1 VLRRRL
7 AVTLRETFGAN
18 VRHYRLARNLKQHEL
33 AEAIDRSDGM
43 VSKLERGE
51 TAPSFDTIAKIAA
64 ALDVPEVVLFATTP
78 MSVPTGERGKLLQ
91 RIHVQLAKLNNA
103 ELARAV
109 KMLKALE

>member
-1 VLRRRL
+1 M
-7 AVTLRETFGAN
+7 TLREIFGAN
-18 VRHYRLARNLKQHEL
+18 VRHYRLAKDLKQHQL
-33 AEAIDRSDGM
+33 AEAIDKSDGT
-43 VSKLERGE
+43 VSKIERGE
-51 TAPSFDTIAKIAA
+51 AAPSFDSIEQIAA

>member
-1 VLRRRL
+1 M
-7 AVTLRETFGAN
+7 TLREIFGAN
-18 VRHYRLARNLKQHEL
+18 VRHYRLAKDLKQHQL
-33 AEAIDRSDGM
+33 AEAIDKSDGT
-43 VSKLERGE
+43 VSKIERGE
-51 TAPSFDTIAKIAA
+51 AAPSFDSIGQIAA

>member
-1 VLRRRL
+1 MSAMAPRRHGRL
-7 AVTLRETFGAN
+7 AKDERVFAILL
-18 VRHYRLARNLKQHEL
+18 LA
-33 AEAIDRSDGM
+33 
-43 VSKLERGE
+43 
-51 TAPSFDTIAKIAA
+51 P
-64 ALDVPEVVLFATTP
+64 ALVVLFATTP

>member
-1 VLRRRL
+1 MTL
-7 AVTLRETFGAN
+7 LRETFGAN
-18 VRHYRLARNLKQHEL
+18 VRNHRKDRKLKQRQL
-33 AEAIDRSDGM
+33 AEAIDATSGFIGQI
-43 VSKLERGE
+43 ERGE
-51 TAPSFDTIAKIAA
+51 SAPSFDSIEQIAP